1 MLPNVR
7 PLKPDTS
14 PRNISAQS
22 PQVFTPPDRYNLIC
36 VCPFLKGHHGGGNP
50 VDNQKLKRIT
60 LEVEAFPGMPATA
73 AKLLPLLDNPDSTPS
88 EVENI
93 VKYDPGLTANI
104 LKLTNSAYFG
114 IPTKVSSIKQAV
126 ILLGWKRLM
135 QVVTTIC
142 MSPLM
147 KKAVPGYDLRSGE
160 LWRHSIAVSVAAELL
175 VKALKIPDADEV
187 FTAGLLHDVGKLIL
201 GNFVKKDLSQIQ
213 AMVTKGISFDVAESM
228 VLGTNHAEV
237 GGQILHKWSFPAEL
251 VNAVQWH
258 HDPESCENSCILSD
272 IVHVANSVG
281 LRTGFGKGGEGTD
294 IEPFGP
300 VVDRLGLKAS
310 HLEAM
315 AQQTLQELEKLSELW
330 EMQ

>member
-1 MLPNVR
+1 L
-7 PLKPDTS
+7 T
-14 PRNISAQS
+14 
-22 PQVFTPPDRYNLIC
+22 
-36 VCPFLKGHHGGGNP
+36 GHGGGGNP
-50 VDNQKLKRIT
+50 VDNQKLKRIM
-60 LEVEAFPGMPATA
+60 LKVEAFPGMPATA

-201 GNFVKKDLSQIQ
+201 GGFVKQDLEQIQ

-228 VLGTNHAEV
+228 VLGTNHAEI

-258 HDPESCENSCILSD
+258 HDPESCENTCTLSD
-272 IVHVANSVG
+272 IVHVANKVG
-281 LRTGFGKGGEGTD
+281 LMTGIVKTEEGID

-300 VVDRLGLKAS
+300 VADRLGLKAN
-310 HLEAM
+310 HIEAIV
-315 AQQTLQELEKLSELW
+315 QQTAEEVKKLSVIW
-330 EMQ
+330 EMK

>member
-1 MLPNVR
+1 M
-7 PLKPDTS
+7 
-14 PRNISAQS
+14 
-22 PQVFTPPDRYNLIC
+22 
-36 VCPFLKGHHGGGNP
+36 
-50 VDNQKLKRIT
+50 DNQNLKRIMQ
-60 LEVEAFPGMPATA
+60 EVEAFPGMPARA

-258 HDPESCENSCILSD
+258 HDPESCENTCILSD
-272 IVHVANSVG
+272 IVHVANTVG
-281 LRTGFGKGGEGTD
+281 LMTDFGKAEEGID

-300 VVDRLGLKAS
+300 VVERLGLKAN
-310 HLEAM
+310 HLEAI
-315 AQQTLQELEKLSELW
+315 AQQTSEEIKKLSVIW
-330 EMQ
+330 EME

>member
-1 MLPNVR
+1 MDN
-7 PLKPDTS
+7 
-14 PRNISAQS
+14 RNLH
-22 PQVFTPPDRYNLIC
+22 D
-36 VCPFLKGHHGGGNP
+36 
-50 VDNQKLKRIT
+50 IT
-60 LEVEAFPGMPATA
+60 LKVEAFPGMPATA
-73 AKLLPLLDNPDSTPS
+73 AKLLPLLDDADSTPA

-126 ILLGWKRLM
+126 ILLGWKRLV

-187 FTAGLLHDVGKLIL
+187 FTAALLHDIGKMIL
-201 GNFVKKDLSQIQ
+201 GSFVNNDLAQIQ
-213 AMVTKGISFDVAESM
+213 AMVAKGITFDVAESM

-251 VNAVQWH
+251 VNAVRWH
-258 HDPESCENSCILSD
+258 HDPESCENTCVLSD
-272 IVHVANSVG
+272 VVHVANAVG
-281 LRTGFGKGGEGTD
+281 LMTGIGKAGEGTD
-294 IEPFGP
+294 IEPFGS
-300 VVDRLGLKAS
+300 VVDRLGLKAN

-315 AQQTLQELEKLSELW
+315 AEQTLQELEKLSDLW
-330 EMQ
+330 DMQ

>member
-1 MLPNVR
+1 
-7 PLKPDTS
+7 
-14 PRNISAQS
+14 
-22 PQVFTPPDRYNLIC
+22 
-36 VCPFLKGHHGGGNP
+36 
-50 VDNQKLKRIT
+50 VDNQKLKRIM

-201 GNFVKKDLSQIQ
+201 GGFVKQDLEQIQ

-228 VLGTNHAEV
+228 VLGTNHAEI

-258 HDPESCENSCILSD
+258 HDPESCENTCTLSD
-272 IVHVANSVG
+272 IVHVANKVG
-281 LRTGFGKGGEGTD
+281 LMTGIVKTEEGID

-300 VVDRLGLKAS
+300 VADRLGLKAN
-310 HLEAM
+310 HIEAIV
-315 AQQTLQELEKLSELW
+315 QQTAEEVKKLSVIW
-330 EMQ
+330 EMK

>member
-1 MLPNVR
+1 V
-7 PLKPDTS
+7 
-14 PRNISAQS
+14 A
-22 PQVFTPPDRYNLIC
+22 
-36 VCPFLKGHHGGGNP
+36 
-50 VDNQKLKRIT
+50 NQKLKRIT
-60 LEVEAFPGMPATA
+60 LEVEAFPGMPTTA

-114 IPTKVSSIKQAV
+114 IPTKVSSIRQAV
-126 ILLGWKRLM
+126 IVLGWKRLL

-147 KKAVPGYDLRSGE
+147 KKAVSGYDLRSGQ

-201 GNFVKKDLSQIQ
+201 GSFVKKDLAQIQ

-258 HDPESCENSCILSD
+258 HDPESCENTCILSD
-272 IVHVANSVG
+272 IVHVANTVG
-281 LRTGFGKGGEGTD
+281 LMTGFGKTEEGMD

-300 VVDRLGLKAS
+300 VADRLGLKAN

-315 AQQTLQELEKLSELW
+315 AQQTSEEIKKLSVIW
-330 EMQ
+330 EMK

>member
-1 MLPNVR
+1 MNNRNLNDIML
-7 PLKPDTS
+7 K
-14 PRNISAQS
+14 
-22 PQVFTPPDRYNLIC
+22 
-36 VCPFLKGHHGGGNP
+36 
-50 VDNQKLKRIT
+50 
-60 LEVEAFPGMPATA
+60 VEAFPGMPATA

-114 IPTKVSSIKQAV
+114 IPTKVSSIKQAI
-126 ILLGWKRLM
+126 ILLGWKRLI

-147 KKAVPGYDLRSGE
+147 KKAIPGYDLRSGE

-187 FTAGLLHDVGKLIL
+187 FTAALLHDIGKLIL
-201 GNFVKKDLSQIQ
+201 GNFVKNDLEQIQ
-213 AMVTKGISFDVAESM
+213 AMVTKGITFDVAESM

-237 GGQILHKWSFPAEL
+237 GGQILHKWSFPVEL
-251 VNAVQWH
+251 VNAVRWH
-258 HDPESCENSCILSD
+258 HDPESCENTCVLSD
-272 IVHVANSVG
+272 IVHVANTVG
-281 LRTGFGKGGEGTD
+281 SMTGFGKGEEKID

-300 VVDRLGLKAS
+300 VVDRLGLKAN

-315 AQQTLQELEKLSELW
+315 AEQTLQELEKLSALW
-330 EMQ
+330 EME